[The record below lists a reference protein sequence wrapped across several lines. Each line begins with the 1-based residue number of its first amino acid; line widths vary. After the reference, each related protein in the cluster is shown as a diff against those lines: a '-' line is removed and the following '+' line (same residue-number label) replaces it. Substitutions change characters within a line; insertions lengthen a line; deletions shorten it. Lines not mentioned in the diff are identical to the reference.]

1 MPSKQIKKLLIPG
14 WDAKKSVNFGNA
26 LTTVYKMQQ
35 VHAQRAARGPK
46 RRGGRRK

>member
-1 MPSKQIKKLLIPG
+1 MGAKQIKRMLIPG
-14 WDAKKSVNFGNA
+14 ATGKAHVGNV
-26 LTTVYKMQQ
+26 LTTVYKMQG

>member
-1 MPSKQIKKLLIPG
+1 MVAKQIKRILLADPIR
-14 WDAKKSVNFGNA
+14 KKHFGNV
-26 LTTVYKMQQ
+26 LRTVYGMQQ

>member
-1 MPSKQIKKLLIPG
+1 MAAKWDAKKIIPG
-14 WDAKKSVNFGNA
+14 WDPRKRFPDFNA
-26 LTTVYKMQQ
+26 LRTVYKMQG

>member
-1 MPSKQIKKLLIPG
+1 MGVKRILIPSPPR
-14 WDAKKSVNFGNA
+14 KKHFGHV
-26 LTTVYKMQQ
+26 LTNVYKMQQ